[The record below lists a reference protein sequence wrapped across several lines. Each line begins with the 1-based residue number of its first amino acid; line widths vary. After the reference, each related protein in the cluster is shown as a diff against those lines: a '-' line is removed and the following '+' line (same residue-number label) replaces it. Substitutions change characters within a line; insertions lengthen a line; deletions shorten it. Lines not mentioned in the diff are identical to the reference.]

1 MSFLS
6 GDHNPLSGETPAS
19 TFEDDSPTGLSDQG
33 DSVADDASSSATS
46 LDDSET
52 PQVVADPA
60 PGVAP
65 APPIDDEGSVND
77 TGGVGETRA
86 TEPEED

>member
-1 MSFLS
+1 MSFLT
-6 GDHNPLSGETPAS
+6 GDDNPVSGETPAS
-19 TFEDDSPTGLSDQG
+19 TFEDDTPTGLSDQG
-33 DSVADDASSSATS
+33 DSVADDASTSAAFGEA
-46 LDDSET
+46 DT
-52 PQVVADPA
+52 PPVVADPA

-65 APPIDDEGSVND
+65 AAPVDDEGSVND